1 MDTHNQKK
9 ITLWLTSAC
18 ILIFIMVIIGG
29 ITRLTRSGLSMV
41 EWHPLSGIIP
51 PLSNVAWEEEFSKYK
66 QFPEYQKINQKM
78 TLDQFKFIFFWEYI
92 HRLIARL
99 LGILFIIP
107 FAYFCIKKQLKPP
120 LTKKLLFMFFLGAL
134 QGLYGWYMVK
144 SGLIDNPDVSHY
156 RLAGHLVLAF
166 GLMAYILHTTLEL
179 NKDSFQKGSIY
190 NRDKLRPVL
199 YWIIAIIMLQII
211 YGAFTAGL
219 KAGYGWN
226 TFPKM
231 AGKWVPSGLFPL
243 SPWWK
248 NFLEPQMT
256 VQFIHRCLGWI
267 LCFLIPGFWRY
278 TRGLM
283 LTTQQ
288 NTAIILFLYIIIIQF
303 FLGMLTLLW
312 VVPIWLGVLHQAGA
326 FLLLNTLEEPLK
338 KNAFISAIDE
348 ARFRQPVLPG
358 DQLRIEVSI
367 AKRKLNICRFQ
378 GNCFVNNT
386 LVAGGVVS
394 ANIVD
399 RAGA

>member
-1 MDTHNQKK
+1 MVTHTQKQ
-9 ITLWLTSAC
+9 ITIWLTSAC
-18 ILIFIMVIIGG
+18 ILIFLMVIIGG
-29 ITRLTRSGLSMV
+29 VTRLTRSGLSMV
-41 EWHPLSGIIP
+41 EWHPLYGIIP
-51 PLSNVAWEEEFSKYK
+51 PISNAAWEEEFTKYQ
-66 QFPEYQKINQKM
+66 QFPEYQKVNQQM

-92 HRLIARL
+92 HRLIGRL
-99 LGILFIIP
+99 LGILFVIP

-120 LTKKLLFMFFLGAL
+120 LTKKLLFMFFLGTL

-144 SGLIDNPDVSHY
+144 SGLIDNPHVSHY

-166 GLMAYILHTTLEL
+166 GLMAYILYTVLEV

-190 NRDKLRPVL
+190 NRDKLRPIL
-199 YWIIAIIMLQII
+199 YWIIAIIMLQIV

-231 AGKWVPSGLFPL
+231 AGQWVPSGLLPL

-248 NFLEPQMT
+248 NFLEHQMT
-256 VQFIHRCLGWI
+256 VQFIHRWLGWV

-283 LTTQQ
+283 LTSQQ
-288 NTAIILFLYIIIIQF
+288 NTAVTLFLYIIIIQF

-326 FLLLNTLEEPLK
+326 FFLLATSVYTYFL
-338 KNAFISAIDE
+338 ISYTE
-348 ARFRQPVLPG
+348 H
-358 DQLRIEVSI
+358 
-367 AKRKLNICRFQ
+367 RK
-378 GNCFVNNT
+378 
-386 LVAGGVVS
+386 
-394 ANIVD
+394 
-399 RAGA
+399 